1 MYSRLKRATSAV
13 AVALVASAAAL
24 TVGTGTA
31 TAAPSAAATTINEL
45 YFSYTQAAT
54 AWNQCQL
61 GIVHFNNVYYG
72 NPNGGND
79 EYFYCAPG
87 ANGAWNL
94 WWRHNV

>member
-13 AVALVASAAAL
+13 AVTLAASAAAL
-24 TVGTGTA
+24 TVGASTA

-45 YFSYTQAAT
+45 YRQYTEARI

-61 GIVHFNNVYYG
+61 GIVHYNNVYYG
-72 NPNGGND
+72 DPNGGND
-79 EYFYCAPG
+79 EYFYCSPG
-87 ANGAWNL
+87 ANGTWNL